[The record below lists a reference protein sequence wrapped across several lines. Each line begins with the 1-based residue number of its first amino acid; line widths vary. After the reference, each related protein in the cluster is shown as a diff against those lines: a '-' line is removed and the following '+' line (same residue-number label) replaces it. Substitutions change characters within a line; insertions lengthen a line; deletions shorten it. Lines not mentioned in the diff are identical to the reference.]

1 MLVWP
6 SVHANYSISRTSFI
20 DIKMIALFTTFE
32 RHADMFLTMAKD
44 NFNESGIFDVYVKTL
59 LQSARARIPAVL
71 SVAKGTG
78 DGVVSV
84 GIAYRE

>member
-1 MLVWP
+1 MKAV
-6 SVHANYSISRTSFI
+6 F
-20 DIKMIALFTTFE
+20 
-32 RHADMFLTMAKD
+32 
-44 NFNESGIFDVYVKTL
+44 FDVYVKTL